1 MGQKQR
7 LYNSSE
13 LKSEYL
19 VWSPLFFMLF
29 LDKSQV
35 SVKWIKKEK
44 KPIPLKMV
52 RSKDWAENV
61 SKVKL

>member
-1 MGQKQR
+1 M
-7 LYNSSE
+7 LCVPTT
-13 LKSEYL
+13 L
-19 VWSPLFFMLF
+19 VHHLSLVLF

-35 SVKWIKKEK
+35 NVKWIKKK
-44 KPIPLKMV
+44 KKTIPLKMV